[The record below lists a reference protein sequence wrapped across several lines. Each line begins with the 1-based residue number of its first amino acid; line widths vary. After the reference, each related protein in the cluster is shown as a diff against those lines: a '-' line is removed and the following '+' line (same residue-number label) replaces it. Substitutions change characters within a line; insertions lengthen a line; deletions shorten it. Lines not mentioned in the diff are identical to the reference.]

1 MADKDTISWD
11 FIVEDKN
18 NMESIRL
25 GFKNNSD
32 TITDVTI
39 MPQSDLDTIHETVN
53 EANNTAIA
61 ANTTAETASNNVTN
75 IQTELEEKIKN
86 IESNLQ
92 GQIDILT
99 QFKNKWSVWSNIISN
114 TNFQLMQKGDL
125 LRLNVHIP
133 SATYSAGKQKVIHTF
148 DTTKYSGY
156 LPPNRIVVLSEYNY
170 IVVILKKNQL
180 IVENRR
186 SSNWTGVVNVTL
198 YYEK

>member
-114 TNFQLMQKGDL
+114 TKFQLMQKGDL

-133 SATYSAGKQKVIHTF
+133 SATYSAGKQKVIYTF

-156 LPPNRIVVLSEYNY
+156 LPPNMIVVLSEYNY